1 MKMQR
6 DVSVNGDK
14 ERTAKGSQ
22 LTRVVP
28 PSFSVP
34 FICDGESKVRCFFV
48 VTITVIRYASYKQR
62 SFWQMKKEAGRTD
75 NSVGQGSCRKRKGEE
90 KHGKGKTGKEY
101 HVP

>member
-34 FICDGESKVRCFFV
+34 FICDGESKVRCFFIPASNEPSGMLACTFGDCREV
-48 VTITVIRYASYKQR
+48 FDCYAYR
-62 SFWQMKKEAGRTD
+62 D
-75 NSVGQGSCRKRKGEE
+75 QGYFRQTYVFPG
-90 KHGKGKTGKEY
+90 
-101 HVP
+101 

>member
-34 FICDGESKVRCFFV
+34 FICDGEPKVRCFFIADG
-48 VTITVIRYASYKQR
+48 ITVTGAASDR
-62 SFWQMKKEAGRTD
+62 RMCSR
-75 NSVGQGSCRKRKGEE
+75 NGS
-90 KHGKGKTGKEY
+90 
-101 HVP
+101 